1 MLQLNSDNFE
11 KEVLNAQGKVVV
23 DFWASWCGP
32 CKMLAPIFEE
42 TALAHPEVKFAKVN
56 VDEQEELA
64 IRYKVSAIPTVLLF
78 ENGDIVDK
86 FVGLR
91 DRQAIEEFI
100 G

>member
-23 DFWASWCGP
+23 DFWAVWCGP
-32 CKMLAPIFEE
+32 CRMLAPIFEE
-42 TALAHPEVKFAKVN
+42 TASAHPEVKFAKVN

-64 IRYKVSAIPTVLLF
+64 IKYKVSAIPTVLLF
-78 ENGDIVDK
+78 ENGELVDK
-86 FVGLR
+86 FVGVR